1 MLEYV
6 VLGITI
12 GVAAT
17 LLVQDLIAVVLKYRA
32 EKQAE
37 LDAIAASRSERSTRD
52 HDPYG
57 CGCHDS
63 WDEHERFMLS
73 GTTSHG
79 GIAGYPDR
87 DPFA

>member
-63 WDEHERFMLS
+63 WDEHERFMLR
-73 GTTSHG
+73 GTTANG
-79 GIAGYPDR
+79 GVAGFPYE